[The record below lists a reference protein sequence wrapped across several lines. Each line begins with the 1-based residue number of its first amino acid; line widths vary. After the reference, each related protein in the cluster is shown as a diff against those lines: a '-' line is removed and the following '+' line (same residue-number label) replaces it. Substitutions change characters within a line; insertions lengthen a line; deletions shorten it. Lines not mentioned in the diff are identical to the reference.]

1 MEVSVSNQII
11 EVLNALCDKFG
22 IAINWTGQNVLPYV
36 QELMGKAVSY
46 ELWTSVAWLA
56 IFVVATIVAYGICFL
71 GNDRVDW
78 DTRAL
83 FTMIGITV
91 FIVCG
96 IGITCQVF
104 DIITCIT
111 FPEKIVY
118 HMIQIMM
125 AS

>member
-22 IAINWTGQNVLPYV
+22 IAIDWTGQNVLPYV

-56 IFVVATIVAYGICFL
+56 IFVVAAIVAYGICFR
-71 GNDRVDW
+71 GNDGVD
-78 DTRAL
+78 L
-83 FTMIGITV
+83 FTMIGITA

-111 FPEKIVY
+111 FPEKIIY